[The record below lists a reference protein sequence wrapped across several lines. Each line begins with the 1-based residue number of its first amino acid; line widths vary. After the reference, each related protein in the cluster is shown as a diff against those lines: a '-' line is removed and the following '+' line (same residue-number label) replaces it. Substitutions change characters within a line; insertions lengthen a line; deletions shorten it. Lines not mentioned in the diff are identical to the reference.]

1 MIHGMERNNA
11 VAQPATI
18 LLVDDEQDIIKL
30 MEIYFGNE
38 GYRVLTASD
47 GIEALEQLKKEPID
61 LIILDVMM
69 PNMDGIEA
77 CMKIREEQKMPI
89 IMLSAKS
96 MDMDK
101 ITGLSIGADDYV
113 TKPFNPLELVARAKS
128 QLRRYHTFNEGREN
142 KEHEWVIDDLVINT
156 DTHEI
161 WVDEQPVR
169 LTPRE
174 FAVLELLARHQGSVL
189 SMEQI
194 YRQVWKEEFMES
206 NNTVMVH
213 IRKIRE
219 KIELDSKHPKFI
231 QTVWGVGLMLVLDEI
246 TAGIQEVAKGEL
258 SHRIEVKT
266 SDEFGVVAASIN
278 QMAEQL
284 QLSLQEERSAV
295 AAKNDLITGIS
306 HDLRTPLTSILGFLE
321 YIEKDR
327 YQDEIEMRYYVSIA
341 YEKSLTLRKLIDDLF
356 EYTRVSGGSLPLS
369 LTSLNLNPF
378 LMQLA
383 EEFAPMLEEA
393 GMTYKIIGGQEP
405 LWIQAAPGELVRA
418 YENLFSNAIR
428 YGAQGKV
435 MEIALSLE
443 GEEAVVRISNY
454 GEPIPIQDLP
464 HLFDRFY
471 RVDKSRSRDTG
482 GTGLGLAIAK
492 SMIELHQGSIAAYSE
507 QGRTDFVTRFP
518 VTAAPMNRDQAEQ

>member
-1 MIHGMERNNA
+1 MNSKLINTVRWKFIYA
-11 VAQPATI
+11 F
-18 LLVDDEQDIIKL
+18 LLSGI
-30 MEIYFGNE
+30 
-38 GYRVLTASD
+38 LTAAILYGGSKVVHSILAAQTYPNYSIPAR
-47 GIEALEQLKKEPID
+47 GI
-61 LIILDVMM
+61 
-69 PNMDGIEA
+69 
-77 CMKIREEQKMPI
+77 RW
-89 IMLSAKS
+89 
-96 MDMDK
+96 
-101 ITGLSIGADDYV
+101 
-113 TKPFNPLELVARAKS
+113 LV
-128 QLRRYHTFNEGREN
+128 NN
-142 KEHEWVIDDLVINT
+142 I
-156 DTHEI
+156 
-161 WVDEQPVR
+161 
-169 LTPRE
+169 
-174 FAVLELLARHQGSVL
+174 GSVPL
-189 SMEQI
+189 MI
-194 YRQVWKEEFMES
+194 
-206 NNTVMVH
+206 MVG
-213 IRKIRE
+213 ILGFVLFFFLFTRR
-219 KIELDSKHPKFI
+219 
-231 QTVWGVGLMLVLDEI
+231 VMLVLDEI

-383 EEFAPMLEEA
+383 EEFSPMLEEA

-418 YENLFSNAIR
+418 YENLFTNAIR

-443 GEEAVVRISNY
+443 GKEAVVRISNY
-454 GEPIPIQDLP
+454 GEPIPAQDLP

-492 SMIELHQGSIAAYSE
+492 SMIELHHGSIAAYSE

-518 VTAAPMNRDQAEQ
+518 VTAAPINRDAEER

>member
-1 MIHGMERNNA
+1 MNA
-11 VAQPATI
+11 KLINTVRWKFIYAFLLSGILTAVILYGGSQVGQTI
-18 LLVDDEQDIIKL
+18 LEAQTYPDYSIPAQGIRWLVNNI
-30 MEIYFGNE
+30 
-38 GYRVLTASD
+38 
-47 GIEALEQLKKEPID
+47 
-61 LIILDVMM
+61 
-69 PNMDGIEA
+69 
-77 CMKIREEQKMPI
+77 
-89 IMLSAKS
+89 
-96 MDMDK
+96 
-101 ITGLSIGADDYV
+101 
-113 TKPFNPLELVARAKS
+113 
-128 QLRRYHTFNEGREN
+128 
-142 KEHEWVIDDLVINT
+142 
-156 DTHEI
+156 
-161 WVDEQPVR
+161 
-169 LTPRE
+169 
-174 FAVLELLARHQGSVL
+174 GSVPL
-189 SMEQI
+189 MIVVGVLGFVLFFFLFS
-194 YRQVWKEEFMES
+194 RK
-206 NNTVMVH
+206 VM
-213 IRKIRE
+213 R
-219 KIELDSKHPKFI
+219 
-231 QTVWGVGLMLVLDEI
+231 VLDEI

-284 QLSLQEERSAV
+284 QLSLQEERNAV

-369 LTSLNLNPF
+369 LQALNLNSF

-393 GMTYKIIGGQEP
+393 GMEYKIIGGQEP

-428 YGAQGKV
+428 YGSQGKL
-435 MEIALSLE
+435 MEIGLALE
-443 GEEAVVRISNY
+443 GKEAVVRISNY
-454 GEPIPIQDLP
+454 GEPIPTQDLP

-492 SMIELHQGSIAAYSE
+492 SMIELHRGSIVAYSE
-507 QGRTDFVTRFP
+507 NGRTDFVTRFP
-518 VTAAPMNRDQAEQ
+518 MVAAPPSHYSEE

>member
-1 MIHGMERNNA
+1 MNSKLINTVRWKFIYAFLLSGILTA
-11 VAQPATI
+11 VILYGGSQVGQTI
-18 LLVDDEQDIIKL
+18 LEAQTYPDYSIPAQGIRWLVNNI
-30 MEIYFGNE
+30 
-38 GYRVLTASD
+38 
-47 GIEALEQLKKEPID
+47 
-61 LIILDVMM
+61 
-69 PNMDGIEA
+69 
-77 CMKIREEQKMPI
+77 
-89 IMLSAKS
+89 
-96 MDMDK
+96 
-101 ITGLSIGADDYV
+101 
-113 TKPFNPLELVARAKS
+113 
-128 QLRRYHTFNEGREN
+128 
-142 KEHEWVIDDLVINT
+142 
-156 DTHEI
+156 
-161 WVDEQPVR
+161 
-169 LTPRE
+169 
-174 FAVLELLARHQGSVL
+174 GSVPLMIVVGVL
-189 SMEQI
+189 SFVLFFFLFS
-194 YRQVWKEEFMES
+194 RK
-206 NNTVMVH
+206 VM
-213 IRKIRE
+213 R
-219 KIELDSKHPKFI
+219 
-231 QTVWGVGLMLVLDEI
+231 VLDEI

-284 QLSLQEERSAV
+284 QLSLQEERNAV

-369 LTSLNLNPF
+369 FQALNLNSF

-383 EEFAPMLEEA
+383 EEFAPMLEDA

-428 YGAQGKV
+428 YGSQGKL
-435 MEIALSLE
+435 MEIGLALE
-443 GEEAVVRISNY
+443 GKEAVVRISNY
-454 GEPIPIQDLP
+454 GEPIPAQDLP

-492 SMIELHQGSIAAYSE
+492 SMIELHRGSIVAYSE
-507 QGRTDFVTRFP
+507 NGRTDFVTRFP
-518 VTAAPMNRDQAEQ
+518 VTVAPSSNYSEE

>member
-1 MIHGMERNNA
+1 MNA
-11 VAQPATI
+11 KLINTVRWKFIYAFLLSGILTAVILYGGSQVGKTI
-18 LLVDDEQDIIKL
+18 LEAQTYPNYSIPAQGIRWLVNNI
-30 MEIYFGNE
+30 
-38 GYRVLTASD
+38 
-47 GIEALEQLKKEPID
+47 
-61 LIILDVMM
+61 
-69 PNMDGIEA
+69 
-77 CMKIREEQKMPI
+77 
-89 IMLSAKS
+89 
-96 MDMDK
+96 
-101 ITGLSIGADDYV
+101 
-113 TKPFNPLELVARAKS
+113 
-128 QLRRYHTFNEGREN
+128 
-142 KEHEWVIDDLVINT
+142 
-156 DTHEI
+156 
-161 WVDEQPVR
+161 
-169 LTPRE
+169 
-174 FAVLELLARHQGSVL
+174 GSVPL
-189 SMEQI
+189 MILVGVLGFVLFFFLFS
-194 YRQVWKEEFMES
+194 RK
-206 NNTVMVH
+206 VM
-213 IRKIRE
+213 R
-219 KIELDSKHPKFI
+219 
-231 QTVWGVGLMLVLDEI
+231 VLDEI

-284 QLSLQEERSAV
+284 QLSLQEERNAV

-369 LTSLNLNPF
+369 LQALNLNSF

-393 GMTYKIIGGQEP
+393 GMEYKIIGGQEP
-405 LWIQAAPGELVRA
+405 IWIQAAPGELVRA

-428 YGAQGKV
+428 YGSQGKL
-435 MEIALSLE
+435 MEIGLALE

-454 GEPIPIQDLP
+454 GEPIPAQDLP

-492 SMIELHQGSIAAYSE
+492 SMIELHRGSIVAYSE
-507 QGRTDFVTRFP
+507 NGRTDFVTRFP
-518 VTAAPMNRDQAEQ
+518 VIVAPTSHYSEE

>member
-1 MIHGMERNNA
+1 MR
-11 VAQPATI
+11 
-18 LLVDDEQDIIKL
+18 
-30 MEIYFGNE
+30 
-38 GYRVLTASD
+38 
-47 GIEALEQLKKEPID
+47 
-61 LIILDVMM
+61 
-69 PNMDGIEA
+69 
-77 CMKIREEQKMPI
+77 
-89 IMLSAKS
+89 
-96 MDMDK
+96 
-101 ITGLSIGADDYV
+101 
-113 TKPFNPLELVARAKS
+113 
-128 QLRRYHTFNEGREN
+128 
-142 KEHEWVIDDLVINT
+142 
-156 DTHEI
+156 
-161 WVDEQPVR
+161 
-169 LTPRE
+169 
-174 FAVLELLARHQGSVL
+174 
-189 SMEQI
+189 
-194 YRQVWKEEFMES
+194 
-206 NNTVMVH
+206 
-213 IRKIRE
+213 
-219 KIELDSKHPKFI
+219 
-231 QTVWGVGLMLVLDEI
+231 VLDEI

-284 QLSLQEERSAV
+284 QLSLQEERNAV

-369 LTSLNLNPF
+369 LQALNLNSF

-383 EEFAPMLEEA
+383 EEFAPMLEDA

-428 YGAQGKV
+428 YGSQGKL
-435 MEIALSLE
+435 MEIGLALE

-454 GEPIPIQDLP
+454 GEPIPAQDLP

-471 RVDKSRSRDTG
+471 RVDKSRSRETG

-492 SMIELHQGSIAAYSE
+492 SMIELHRGSIVAYSE
-507 QGRTDFVTRFP
+507 NGRTDFVTRFP
-518 VTAAPMNRDQAEQ
+518 VTAAPPSNYEEQ

>member
-1 MIHGMERNNA
+1 MNSKLINTVRWKFIYAFLLSGILTA
-11 VAQPATI
+11 VILYGSSQVGQTI
-18 LLVDDEQDIIKL
+18 LEAQTYPDYSIPAQGIRWLVNNI
-30 MEIYFGNE
+30 
-38 GYRVLTASD
+38 
-47 GIEALEQLKKEPID
+47 
-61 LIILDVMM
+61 
-69 PNMDGIEA
+69 
-77 CMKIREEQKMPI
+77 
-89 IMLSAKS
+89 
-96 MDMDK
+96 
-101 ITGLSIGADDYV
+101 
-113 TKPFNPLELVARAKS
+113 
-128 QLRRYHTFNEGREN
+128 
-142 KEHEWVIDDLVINT
+142 
-156 DTHEI
+156 
-161 WVDEQPVR
+161 
-169 LTPRE
+169 
-174 FAVLELLARHQGSVL
+174 GSVPL
-189 SMEQI
+189 MIVVGVLGFVLFFFLIS
-194 YRQVWKEEFMES
+194 RK
-206 NNTVMVH
+206 VM
-213 IRKIRE
+213 R
-219 KIELDSKHPKFI
+219 
-231 QTVWGVGLMLVLDEI
+231 VLDEI

-284 QLSLQEERSAV
+284 QLSLQEERNAV

-369 LTSLNLNPF
+369 LQALNLNSF

-383 EEFAPMLEEA
+383 EEFAPMLEDA
-393 GMTYKIIGGQEP
+393 GMTYKIIGGQDP

-428 YGAQGKV
+428 YGSQGKR
-435 MEIALSLE
+435 MEIGLALE

-454 GEPIPIQDLP
+454 GEPIPAQDLP

-471 RVDKSRSRDTG
+471 RVDKSRSRETG

-492 SMIELHQGSIAAYSE
+492 SMIELHRGSIVAYSE
-507 QGRTDFVTRFP
+507 NGRTDFVTRFP
-518 VTAAPMNRDQAEQ
+518 VTAAPPSNCSEE

>member
-1 MIHGMERNNA
+1 MNSKLINTVRWKFIYA
-11 VAQPATI
+11 F
-18 LLVDDEQDIIKL
+18 LLSGI
-30 MEIYFGNE
+30 
-38 GYRVLTASD
+38 LTAAILYGGSKVVYSILAAQTYPNYSIPAR
-47 GIEALEQLKKEPID
+47 GI
-61 LIILDVMM
+61 
-69 PNMDGIEA
+69 
-77 CMKIREEQKMPI
+77 RW
-89 IMLSAKS
+89 
-96 MDMDK
+96 
-101 ITGLSIGADDYV
+101 
-113 TKPFNPLELVARAKS
+113 LV
-128 QLRRYHTFNEGREN
+128 NN
-142 KEHEWVIDDLVINT
+142 I
-156 DTHEI
+156 
-161 WVDEQPVR
+161 
-169 LTPRE
+169 
-174 FAVLELLARHQGSVL
+174 GSVPLMIMVGIL
-189 SMEQI
+189 SFVLFFFLFT
-194 YRQVWKEEFMES
+194 RRV
-206 NNTVMVH
+206 
-213 IRKIRE
+213 
-219 KIELDSKHPKFI
+219 
-231 QTVWGVGLMLVLDEI
+231 MLVLDEI

-383 EEFAPMLEEA
+383 EEFSPMLEEA

-454 GEPIPIQDLP
+454 GEPIPAQDLP

-492 SMIELHQGSIAAYSE
+492 SMIELHHGSIAAYSE

-518 VTAAPMNRDQAEQ
+518 VTAPPMNRDAEER

>member
-1 MIHGMERNNA
+1 MIISLRCLA
-11 VAQPATI
+11 VEAHEQGVLKMNSKLINTVRWKFIYAF
-18 LLVDDEQDIIKL
+18 LLSGI
-30 MEIYFGNE
+30 
-38 GYRVLTASD
+38 LTAAILFGGSKVVQSMLAAQD
-47 GIEALEQLKKEPID
+47 YPNYSIPARGVRW
-61 LIILDVMM
+61 LINHIGSAPLM
-69 PNMDGIEA
+69 
-77 CMKIREEQKMPI
+77 I
-89 IMLSAKS
+89 I
-96 MDMDK
+96 
-101 ITGLSIGADDYV
+101 I
-113 TKPFNPLELVARAKS
+113 
-128 QLRRYHTFNEGREN
+128 
-142 KEHEWVIDDLVINT
+142 
-156 DTHEI
+156 
-161 WVDEQPVR
+161 
-169 LTPRE
+169 
-174 FAVLELLARHQGSVL
+174 SVL
-189 SMEQI
+189 AFVLFFFLFT
-194 YRQVWKEEFMES
+194 RRV
-206 NNTVMVH
+206 
-213 IRKIRE
+213 
-219 KIELDSKHPKFI
+219 
-231 QTVWGVGLMLVLDEI
+231 MLVLDEI

-284 QLSLQEERSAV
+284 QQSLQEERSAV

-369 LTSLNLNPF
+369 LIPLNLNPF

-393 GMTYKIIGGQEP
+393 GMTYKITGGQEP
-405 LWIQAAPGELVRA
+405 IWIMAAPGELVRA

-435 MEIALSLE
+435 VEIALSLDE
-443 GEEAVVRISNY
+443 GEAVIRISNY
-454 GEPIPIQDLP
+454 GEAIPVQDLP
-464 HLFDRFY
+464 HLFERFY

-492 SMIELHQGSIAAYSE
+492 SMIELHHGRIAAFSE
-507 QGRTDFVTRFP
+507 NGRTDFVTRFP
-518 VTAAPMNRDQAEQ
+518 LAPASVHRDPEER

>member
-1 MIHGMERNNA
+1 MNSKLINTVRWKFIYAFLLSGILTA
-11 VAQPATI
+11 VILYGGSQVGQTI
-18 LLVDDEQDIIKL
+18 LEAQTYPYYSIPAQGIRWLVNNI
-30 MEIYFGNE
+30 
-38 GYRVLTASD
+38 
-47 GIEALEQLKKEPID
+47 
-61 LIILDVMM
+61 
-69 PNMDGIEA
+69 
-77 CMKIREEQKMPI
+77 
-89 IMLSAKS
+89 
-96 MDMDK
+96 
-101 ITGLSIGADDYV
+101 
-113 TKPFNPLELVARAKS
+113 
-128 QLRRYHTFNEGREN
+128 
-142 KEHEWVIDDLVINT
+142 
-156 DTHEI
+156 
-161 WVDEQPVR
+161 
-169 LTPRE
+169 
-174 FAVLELLARHQGSVL
+174 GSVPL
-189 SMEQI
+189 MIVVGVLGFVLFFFLFS
-194 YRQVWKEEFMES
+194 RK
-206 NNTVMVH
+206 VM
-213 IRKIRE
+213 R
-219 KIELDSKHPKFI
+219 
-231 QTVWGVGLMLVLDEI
+231 VLDEI

-284 QLSLQEERSAV
+284 QLSLQEERNAV

-327 YQDEIEMRYYVSIA
+327 YQDETEMRYYVSIA

-369 LTSLNLNPF
+369 LEALNLNSF

-393 GMTYKIIGGQEP
+393 GMEYKIIGGQEP

-428 YGAQGKV
+428 YGSQGKR
-435 MEIALSLE
+435 MEIGLALE
-443 GEEAVVRISNY
+443 GKEAIVRISNY
-454 GEPIPIQDLP
+454 GEPIPAQDLP

-492 SMIELHQGSIAAYSE
+492 SMIELHQGSIVAFSE
-507 QGRTDFVTRFP
+507 NGRTDFVTRFP
-518 VTAAPMNRDQAEQ
+518 VSAAPISHYSEE

>member
-1 MIHGMERNNA
+1 MNSKLINTVRWKFIYA
-11 VAQPATI
+11 F
-18 LLVDDEQDIIKL
+18 LLSGI
-30 MEIYFGNE
+30 
-38 GYRVLTASD
+38 LTAAILYGGSKVVRFILKAQTYPD
-47 GIEALEQLKKEPID
+47 YSLPARGIRWLVNNIGSLP
-61 LIILDVMM
+61 LMIIV
-69 PNMDGIEA
+69 GI
-77 CMKIREEQKMPI
+77 
-89 IMLSAKS
+89 LGFVLFFFLF
-96 MDMDK
+96 
-101 ITGLSIGADDYV
+101 T
-113 TKPFNPLELVARAKS
+113 
-128 QLRRYHTFNEGREN
+128 RR
-142 KEHEWVIDDLVINT
+142 
-156 DTHEI
+156 
-161 WVDEQPVR
+161 
-169 LTPRE
+169 
-174 FAVLELLARHQGSVL
+174 
-189 SMEQI
+189 
-194 YRQVWKEEFMES
+194 
-206 NNTVMVH
+206 
-213 IRKIRE
+213 
-219 KIELDSKHPKFI
+219 
-231 QTVWGVGLMLVLDEI
+231 LMLVLDEI

-369 LTSLNLNPF
+369 LTSLNLSPF

-454 GEPIPIQDLP
+454 GEPIPAQDLP

-518 VTAAPMNRDQAEQ
+518 VTAAPMNRDQAER

>member
-1 MIHGMERNNA
+1 MNSKLINTVRWKFIYA
-11 VAQPATI
+11 F
-18 LLVDDEQDIIKL
+18 LLSGI
-30 MEIYFGNE
+30 
-38 GYRVLTASD
+38 LTAAILYGGSKVVHSILAAQTYPD
-47 GIEALEQLKKEPID
+47 YSIPARGI
-61 LIILDVMM
+61 
-69 PNMDGIEA
+69 
-77 CMKIREEQKMPI
+77 RW
-89 IMLSAKS
+89 
-96 MDMDK
+96 
-101 ITGLSIGADDYV
+101 
-113 TKPFNPLELVARAKS
+113 LV
-128 QLRRYHTFNEGREN
+128 NN
-142 KEHEWVIDDLVINT
+142 I
-156 DTHEI
+156 
-161 WVDEQPVR
+161 
-169 LTPRE
+169 
-174 FAVLELLARHQGSVL
+174 GSVPLMIIVGIL
-189 SMEQI
+189 SFVLFFFLFT
-194 YRQVWKEEFMES
+194 RRV
-206 NNTVMVH
+206 
-213 IRKIRE
+213 
-219 KIELDSKHPKFI
+219 
-231 QTVWGVGLMLVLDEI
+231 MLVLDEI

-454 GEPIPIQDLP
+454 GEPIPAQDLP

-492 SMIELHQGSIAAYSE
+492 SMIELHHGSIAAYSE

-518 VTAAPMNRDQAEQ
+518 VTAAPMNREQE

>member
-1 MIHGMERNNA
+1 MNSKLINTVRWKFIYA
-11 VAQPATI
+11 F
-18 LLVDDEQDIIKL
+18 LLSGI
-30 MEIYFGNE
+30 
-38 GYRVLTASD
+38 LTAAILYGGS
-47 GIEALEQLKKEPID
+47 KVVRS
-61 LIILDVMM
+61 ILDAQTY
-69 PNMDGIEA
+69 PDYSLPAKGI
-77 CMKIREEQKMPI
+77 RW
-89 IMLSAKS
+89 
-96 MDMDK
+96 
-101 ITGLSIGADDYV
+101 
-113 TKPFNPLELVARAKS
+113 LV
-128 QLRRYHTFNEGREN
+128 NN
-142 KEHEWVIDDLVINT
+142 I
-156 DTHEI
+156 
-161 WVDEQPVR
+161 
-169 LTPRE
+169 
-174 FAVLELLARHQGSVL
+174 GSVPL
-189 SMEQI
+189 MI
-194 YRQVWKEEFMES
+194 
-206 NNTVMVH
+206 MVG
-213 IRKIRE
+213 ILGFVLFFFLFTRR
-219 KIELDSKHPKFI
+219 
-231 QTVWGVGLMLVLDEI
+231 LMLVLDEI

>member
-1 MIHGMERNNA
+1 MNSKLINTVRWKFIYAFLLSGILTA
-11 VAQPATI
+11 VILYGGSKVGQTI
-18 LLVDDEQDIIKL
+18 LEAQTYPDYSIPAQGIVWLVNNI
-30 MEIYFGNE
+30 
-38 GYRVLTASD
+38 
-47 GIEALEQLKKEPID
+47 
-61 LIILDVMM
+61 
-69 PNMDGIEA
+69 
-77 CMKIREEQKMPI
+77 
-89 IMLSAKS
+89 
-96 MDMDK
+96 
-101 ITGLSIGADDYV
+101 
-113 TKPFNPLELVARAKS
+113 
-128 QLRRYHTFNEGREN
+128 
-142 KEHEWVIDDLVINT
+142 
-156 DTHEI
+156 
-161 WVDEQPVR
+161 
-169 LTPRE
+169 
-174 FAVLELLARHQGSVL
+174 GSVPL
-189 SMEQI
+189 MIVVGVLGFVLFFFLFS
-194 YRQVWKEEFMES
+194 RK
-206 NNTVMVH
+206 VM
-213 IRKIRE
+213 R
-219 KIELDSKHPKFI
+219 
-231 QTVWGVGLMLVLDEI
+231 VLDEI

-284 QLSLQEERSAV
+284 QLSLQEERNAV

-369 LTSLNLNPF
+369 LQALNLNSF

-383 EEFAPMLEEA
+383 EEFAPMLEDA
-393 GMTYKIIGGQEP
+393 GMTYKIIGGQDP

-428 YGAQGKV
+428 YGSQGKL
-435 MEIALSLE
+435 MEIGLAIE
-443 GEEAVVRISNY
+443 GKEAVVRISNY
-454 GEPIPIQDLP
+454 GDPIPAQDLP

-492 SMIELHQGSIAAYSE
+492 SMIELHRGSIVAYSE
-507 QGRTDFVTRFP
+507 NGRTDFVTRFP
-518 VTAAPMNRDQAEQ
+518 VTAASPSNYSEE

>member
-1 MIHGMERNNA
+1 MNS
-11 VAQPATI
+11 
-18 LLVDDEQDIIKL
+18 KL
-30 MEIYFGNE
+30 INTVRWKFIYAFMLSGI
-38 GYRVLTASD
+38 LTAAILYGGSNVVRS
-47 GIEALEQLKKEPID
+47 
-61 LIILDVMM
+61 ILDAQTY
-69 PNMDGIEA
+69 PDYSLPARGI
-77 CMKIREEQKMPI
+77 RW
-89 IMLSAKS
+89 
-96 MDMDK
+96 
-101 ITGLSIGADDYV
+101 
-113 TKPFNPLELVARAKS
+113 LV
-128 QLRRYHTFNEGREN
+128 NN
-142 KEHEWVIDDLVINT
+142 I
-156 DTHEI
+156 
-161 WVDEQPVR
+161 
-169 LTPRE
+169 
-174 FAVLELLARHQGSVL
+174 GSVPL
-189 SMEQI
+189 MI
-194 YRQVWKEEFMES
+194 
-206 NNTVMVH
+206 
-213 IRKIRE
+213 I
-219 KIELDSKHPKFI
+219 
-231 QTVWGVGLMLVLDEI
+231 VGILGFVLFFFLFTRRLMLVLDEI

-258 SHRIEVKT
+258 SHRIEVNT

-443 GEEAVVRISNY
+443 GKEAVVRISNY
-454 GEPIPIQDLP
+454 NEPIPTQDLP

-518 VTAAPMNRDQAEQ
+518 ITTAPMNRDQAEQ

>member
-1 MIHGMERNNA
+1 MNSKLINTVRWKFIYAFLLSGILTA
-11 VAQPATI
+11 VILYGGSQVGQTI
-18 LLVDDEQDIIKL
+18 LEAQTYPDYSIPAQGIRWLVNNI
-30 MEIYFGNE
+30 
-38 GYRVLTASD
+38 
-47 GIEALEQLKKEPID
+47 
-61 LIILDVMM
+61 
-69 PNMDGIEA
+69 
-77 CMKIREEQKMPI
+77 
-89 IMLSAKS
+89 
-96 MDMDK
+96 
-101 ITGLSIGADDYV
+101 
-113 TKPFNPLELVARAKS
+113 
-128 QLRRYHTFNEGREN
+128 
-142 KEHEWVIDDLVINT
+142 
-156 DTHEI
+156 
-161 WVDEQPVR
+161 
-169 LTPRE
+169 
-174 FAVLELLARHQGSVL
+174 GSVPL
-189 SMEQI
+189 MIVVGVLGFVLFFFLFS
-194 YRQVWKEEFMES
+194 RK
-206 NNTVMVH
+206 VM
-213 IRKIRE
+213 R
-219 KIELDSKHPKFI
+219 
-231 QTVWGVGLMLVLDEI
+231 VLDEI

-284 QLSLQEERSAV
+284 QLSLQEERNAV

-369 LTSLNLNPF
+369 LQALNLNSF

-383 EEFAPMLEEA
+383 EEFAPMLEDA
-393 GMTYKIIGGQEP
+393 GMTYKIIGGQDP

-428 YGAQGKV
+428 YGSQGKL
-435 MEIALSLE
+435 MEIELALE

-454 GEPIPIQDLP
+454 GEPIPAQDLP

-492 SMIELHQGSIAAYSE
+492 SMIELHRGSIVAYSE
-507 QGRTDFVTRFP
+507 NGRTDLVTRFP
-518 VTAAPMNRDQAEQ
+518 VTAASPSSYSEE